1 MAVFQFA
8 CLVDRMVYKTQNPM
22 WSLIFWSYLEILNL
36 VFGMFIKL
44 HFIIVHNYEVSKPP
58 LLLKN
63 LNAPSWVRKFWLVW
77 REINLNC
84 TKLSGSINPLS
95 NF

>member
-58 LLLKN
+58 ILLKN
-63 LNAPSWVRKFWLVW
+63 LNAPSWVRKVLTRLEGDKFELYKIEWF
-77 REINLNC
+77 NKP
-84 TKLSGSINPLS
+84 T
-95 NF
+95 F